1 MAIFDAIGRI
11 GAGLLEM
18 VGTRLELAAVEMEE
32 ETQRLLGYFVMAFAA
47 LILSGI
53 ALVLVALTV
62 IMIFWDTARLQAAI
76 GLIVVFGGAAAIFA
90 FKLKSQL
97 ASRPRFMAAT
107 VNELNK
113 DVNFVR
119 NVGASND

>member
-1 MAIFDAIGRI
+1 
-11 GAGLLEM
+11 M

-32 ETQRLLGYFVMAFAA
+32 ETQRLLGYFVLAMTA
-47 LILSGI
+47 LILFGI
-53 ALVLVALTV
+53 ALVLVALT
-62 IMIFWDTARLQAAI
+62 IILLFWETARLPAAI
-76 GLIVVFGGAAAIFA
+76 GLILLFGGAGAVVAMQLRSRFAA
-90 FKLKSQL
+90 
-97 ASRPRFMAAT
+97 RPRFMAAT